1 MGSAVAREEVLVRFA
16 RSRRRR
22 AAAVCSGRSLGQR
35 HTIRHSSASD
45 GEASPLAS
53 QAFRGRNV
61 MGVVPSTHSLGEGGR
76 YEVRRT
82 TVWEQVMTG
91 SRQHRRHDFAY
102 ETWWTVREHLHPG
115 GPHPA
120 TAVWTVGSCARVSS
134 RKVVITAAFSV
145 WMRMRAHW
153 RAVCFQVQM
162 RSYLGRLGTKRDFS
176 CGGWARVYLRDRP
189 SVVGVV

>member
-35 HTIRHSSASD
+35 RTIRYSSASD

-134 RKVVITAAFSV
+134 RKVV
-145 WMRMRAHW
+145 
-153 RAVCFQVQM
+153 
-162 RSYLGRLGTKRDFS
+162 
-176 CGGWARVYLRDRP
+176 
-189 SVVGVV
+189 VVGLRRRWWWGHFILQEALPLSFLRSQLASDRLKASLC